1 MSRSKLVKIRY
12 LRYIGHLCINFHNP
26 FGNLSCFQAA
36 EFIINRE
43 QNGRSPTRICE
54 LVRRRASTQVYAL
67 VRIIEC
73 QKKKKKKKKKKKM
86 QLVLS
91 NINF

>member
-1 MSRSKLVKIRY
+1 MILLKYY
-12 LRYIGHLCINFHNP
+12 LTC
-26 FGNLSCFQAA
+26 
-36 EFIINRE
+36 RE

-54 LVRRRASTQVYAL
+54 LVRCRASTQVYAL

-73 QKKKKKKKKKKKM
+73 KKKKKKM

-91 NINF
+91 NINFWAFSLPAK

>member
-1 MSRSKLVKIRY
+1 MSTPSDA
-12 LRYIGHLCINFHNP
+12 HLY
-26 FGNLSCFQAA
+26 NL
-36 EFIINRE
+36 RE

-73 QKKKKKKKKKKKM
+73 QKKKKKKKNAI
-86 QLVLS
+86 S
-91 NINF
+91 FI